1 MPINFTEMPKKL
13 LFLLF
18 PFFFV
23 AAINA
28 RAAEPKYLPLD
39 SFPVFG
45 TLAPDAEKKYSR
57 LPDGL
62 RDSIRKD
69 LWDLG
74 LHSAGLSIRFSS
86 DTKNIKLRWK
96 SLNKFNMNH
105 MTPTGIRGLD
115 LYVMLPDSSWT
126 TLGAARPSL
135 SKRHSTSTVAA
146 DMKREMR
153 EYMLFLSLYDGVD
166 SIYIGVDSAAVV
178 EMPAVDL
185 PRRRPVVM
193 YGTSILQGGCAS
205 RPGMAHT
212 NILQRLLNREVVNL
226 GFSGNARLDPEI
238 ADLMASAD
246 ASVYVID
253 CLPNCTGKILEE
265 RLIPF
270 YRRIRAVRPDTPI
283 MFVESPM
290 FPVSRF
296 STEVDSTLTAKNA
309 TFRRL
314 FNEIAAADPAVEY
327 FEAKDILGGDPEAT
341 VDNYHFTDTG
351 FANFAAALLPR
362 LKRLVGDD

>member
-1 MPINFTEMPKKL
+1 MYKKL
-13 LFLLF
+13 CIALIVSVLSLGLH
-18 PFFFV
+18 
-23 AAINA
+23 AG
-28 RAAEPKYLPLD
+28 EPKYIPLEE
-39 SFPVFG
+39 FPVYG
-45 TLAPDAEKKYSR
+45 TLAPEATKKYSR
-57 LPDGL
+57 LPDCL
-62 RDSIRKD
+62 KDSIRKD

-74 LHSAGLSIRFSS
+74 LHSAGLSIRFAS
-86 DTKNIKLRWK
+86 DASEIKLKWK

-115 LYVMLPDSSWT
+115 LYVMLPDSTWT

-135 SKRHSTSTVAA
+135 ANKNSVSTIVK
-146 DMKREMR
+146 DMEPAMR

-166 SIYIGVDSAAVV
+166 SIYIGVDSCATVQ
-178 EMPAVDL
+178 MPRIDL

-212 NILQRLLNREVVNL
+212 NILQRMLNREVVNL

-246 ASVYVID
+246 AAGYVID
-253 CLPNCTGKILEE
+253 CLPNCTAQVLEE
-265 RLIPF
+265 KLIPF
-270 YRRIRAVRPDTPI
+270 YEIIRAKRPEAPI
-283 MFVESPM
+283 LFVESPM

-296 STEVDSTLTAKNA
+296 STEVDSTLSQKNA
-309 TFRRL
+309 TLRRL
-314 FNEIAAADPAVEY
+314 FDQIAAQDANVQY
-327 FEAKDILGGDPEAT
+327 FEATDILGGDAEAT

-351 FANFAAALLPR
+351 FSNFATALFPILS
-362 LKRLVGDD
+362 KWD